1 MIEVICGSMF
11 SGKSEELIR
20 RVIRAIIAKKRVRVF
35 KPSIDTRYHSE
46 HVVSHNGRTVDAK
59 PIDPSHPESIMDMVD
74 ADTDVV
80 AIDEAQ
86 FFAPGITDVVRN
98 LSAQGKRVV
107 VAGLDQDF
115 RGEPFGSMP
124 VLMAISEKVDKFQAI
139 CVVCGEPASRTQRI
153 INGKPARYSDQVIM
167 VGADE
172 KYEARC
178 SRCHEVG

>member
-1 MIEVICGSMF
+1 M
-11 SGKSEELIR
+11 
-20 RVIRAIIAKKRVRVF
+20 
-35 KPSIDTRYHSE
+35 
-46 HVVSHNGRTVDAK
+46 
-59 PIDPSHPESIMDMVD
+59 PIDPQEPQAILPHVD
-74 ADTDVV
+74 SDTDVV
-80 AIDEAQ
+80 AIDEVQ
-86 FFAPGITDVVRN
+86 FFAPEIIPIIKS

-124 VLMAISEKVDKFQAI
+124 TLMALAEKVDKLQAI

-153 INGKPARYSDQVIM
+153 IDGKPARYTDEIIM

-178 SRCHEVG
+178 SKCHEVL